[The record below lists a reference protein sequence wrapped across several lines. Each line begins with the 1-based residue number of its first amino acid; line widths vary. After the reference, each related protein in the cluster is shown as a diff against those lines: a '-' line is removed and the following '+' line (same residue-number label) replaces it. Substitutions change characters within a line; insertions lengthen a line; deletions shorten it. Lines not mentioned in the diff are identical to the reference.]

1 MPQTAGILGRYAL
14 VLETLAAAPEG
25 LNLTELGAATGLPRG
40 TLHRL
45 VKALR
50 DVGYVAPR
58 GGRKIYGL
66 GPRLMRLMHLGAA
79 PASLAAVARPLL
91 ADLAARFGETAY
103 LAKLTGHMVESV
115 VMAAPDTG
123 GQTFVQPGRV
133 MPMHASSSGKAI
145 FAFQDDALIDAV
157 LAEPRRK
164 FTENT
169 VVEDSAVRAD
179 LERVRRQGYAIC
191 VNELDPGVAS
201 YACPVHMHGIG
212 VLYAVGL
219 VGLRERA
226 ERFDPADIVA
236 GLRAAAE
243 EISDRMRTEPVLA
256 QAATGPA

>member
-1 MPQTAGILGRYAL
+1 MPQTGGILGRYAR
-14 VLETLAAAPEG
+14 VLETLAAAPDG

-45 VKALR
+45 VGSLR
-50 DVGYVAPR
+50 EVGYVAPR

-66 GPRLMRLMHLGAA
+66 GPRLMRLLHLGAA
-79 PASLAAVARPLL
+79 PASISALARPLL

-103 LAKLTGHMVESV
+103 LAKLTGHRVESV

-145 FAFQDDALIDAV
+145 FAFQDDALVDAA
-157 LAEPRRK
+157 LAEPRRR

-169 VVEDSAVRAD
+169 VVEEAAVRAD
-179 LERVRRQGYAIC
+179 LARVRRQGYAVC

-201 YACPVHMHGIG
+201 YACPVHLHGIG
-212 VLYAVGL
+212 VIYAVGL
-219 VGLRERA
+219 VGLQQRA
-226 ERFDPADIVA
+226 SRFDIADIIA
-236 GLRAAAE
+236 GLRAAAG
-243 EISDRMRTEPVLA
+243 EISDRMGKEPALA
-256 QAATGPA
+256 DAEAAPA